1 MLRLYTK
8 AFLSYLNPASGNS
21 VHYVLRDDEIIK
33 LIDMLANI
41 ESSSSSDISLI
52 LEMMKSLTRMAENIS
67 VLLQWKVLDL
77 ISPLTNKLT
86 DEEQQKILAEL
97 TRKFIQYENGSYN
110 KIIDVGDAELDQKIS
125 GT

>member
-8 AFLSYLNPASGNS
+8 TFLSCLNPASGNS
-21 VHYVLRDDEIIK
+21 AHYVLRDDEIIK
-33 LIDMLANI
+33 LIDMLTNI
-41 ESSSSSDISLI
+41 ESSSSNDISLV